1 MRNWSVLRRKLIKI
15 GNFCLDTSSNIT
27 ITMFSFLTLAIEGIC
42 GGVAVGDRQDPLGYS
57 WLIHLKT
64 ADRNETLSILVL
76 NNLHLSLKNVPLTP
90 IAFDLWPFSQ
100 DHSRP
105 DWRFSDSFV
114 SAQLL
119 QFRHY
124 HPKTSWRSY
133 LMPIAVIQ
141 VPPASATFAQGH
153 FGSYKVTCV
162 FFLLINSNKNK
173 LEWCGLSHGVPLAK
187 THRLICILNFFVNI
201 KVTWSEVKIWP
212 WPFWINKCMLLCV
225 SRRELR

>member
-1 MRNWSVLRRKLIKI
+1 MHAKFKCFTTKIDKI

-42 GGVAVGDRQDPLGYS
+42 GEVVVGDRQDPLGYS

-105 DWRFSDSFV
+105 GWRFSDSFV
-114 SAQLL
+114 SA
-119 QFRHY
+119 
-124 HPKTSWRSY
+124 
-133 LMPIAVIQ
+133 
-141 VPPASATFAQGH
+141 
-153 FGSYKVTCV
+153 
-162 FFLLINSNKNK
+162 
-173 LEWCGLSHGVPLAK
+173 
-187 THRLICILNFFVNI
+187 
-201 KVTWSEVKIWP
+201 
-212 WPFWINKCMLLCV
+212 
-225 SRRELR
+225 